1 MPTGLLALFSQV
13 PDPRRRQG
21 KMYPLAP
28 LLLFTVLSMLAGAK
42 SYRQVHAF
50 IKTHL
55 ARLNGAFAEGEL
67 RRAPAYSSI
76 RFVLQGLDAEAVE
89 RVFRDHAARLHRP
102 SADPAHPPVV
112 AVDGKTLRRSF
123 DAFNDRKATHVLN
136 AFAIEGQLILGHVAI
151 AEKSNEI
158 PAAQELISALGLTG
172 CLFTLDAM
180 HCQKNIRDGTGQR

>member
-1 MPTGLLALFSQV
+1 MPIGLLALFSRV

-55 ARLNGAFAEGEL
+55 ARLNRAFAEDKL

-89 RVFRDHAARLHRP
+89 RVFRDHAARLHPR
-102 SADPAHPPVV
+102 
-112 AVDGKTLRRSF
+112 T
-123 DAFNDRKATHVLN
+123 
-136 AFAIEGQLILGHVAI
+136 
-151 AEKSNEI
+151 
-158 PAAQELISALGLTG
+158 
-172 CLFTLDAM
+172 
-180 HCQKNIRDGTGQR
+180 